1 SCSPNGCFVVL
12 VSLEPGCVSF
22 VIVEVSILMTPK
34 WTKRVRLAENGLIPS
49 PLNWHF
55 SDSPEDFRDRTV
67 RNA

>member
-1 SCSPNGCFVVL
+1 
-12 VSLEPGCVSF
+12 VSF

-49 PLNWHF
+49 LLNWHF